1 MKKLFLFIVMIII
14 LLFSSFFGI
23 INVSAHNTLLAVDYD
38 QWGPEGSDDERW
50 YYLCEKGYSQETN
63 YNYYHLDHNIKTI
76 KYYISNT
83 SIDNADYSW
92 NTEVTSIQAEEVKNA
107 FSNR

>member
-38 QWGPEGSDDERW
+38 Q
-50 YYLCEKGYSQETN
+50 
-63 YNYYHLDHNIKTI
+63 
-76 KYYISNT
+76 
-83 SIDNADYSW
+83 
-92 NTEVTSIQAEEVKNA
+92 
-107 FSNR
+107 